1 VINHQQKDWLIV
13 GGQATQC

>member
-1 VINHQQKDWLIV
+1 VINHQQKDRLIV